1 MAGCVVAVM
10 LVVSGCTG
18 SPDDGP
24 AADAPVDGIA
34 PDGTA
39 PDGAA
44 PEGIAPDGRS
54 PQDASTTGNDAGL
67 CLPPSCGTTVPFE
80 ATDGFVGP
88 VFGPGAGQP
97 GAPGV
102 ADLGVLEDSVTSAT
116 NGGWWALGLVVG
128 AGSDPA
134 TAVVVTAQ
142 LRGAGGSVLATVSG
156 DVLVAPLRP
165 GEPGPFRIDAPGVPA
180 EAVVDVVWS
189 VANGAAA
196 PSFSQR
202 SMGIEVYWT
211 RPAGGRPVD
220 VIGYADGGGA
230 GAPLVTYVGVASTS
244 ATPTVA
250 PAVVAA
256 WLDGQGR
263 VVALATADVLAPGTA
278 DPAGELAPGA
288 RADAVVLLGG
298 PLAGSLAEVTPL
310 LWATGRP

>member
-39 PDGAA
+39 P
-44 PEGIAPDGRS
+44 EGIAPDGIAPEGRS
-54 PQDASTTGNDAGL
+54 PQDAPATGNDAGL

-80 ATDGFVGP
+80 ATDGFVWSGVRTRCRP
-88 VFGPGAGQP
+88 TGRAWCGRSGSPGGFSHHGHQRW
-97 GAPGV
+97 
-102 ADLGVLEDSVTSAT
+102 L
-116 NGGWWALGLVVG
+116 VG
-128 AGSDPA
+128 ARSGGRCRVRPRHHCGGDRAAS
-134 TAVVVTAQ
+134 
-142 LRGAGGSVLATVSG
+142 RRRGSVLATVSG

-298 PLAGSLAEVTPL
+298 PVAGSA
-310 LWATGRP
+310 G

>member
-24 AADAPVDGIA
+24 AADSPVDGIA
-34 PDGTA
+34 PEDI
-39 PDGAA
+39 A
-44 PEGIAPDGRS
+44 PEGITPDGVAPDGRAS
-54 PQDASTTGNDAGL
+54 QDASATGNDAGL

-97 GAPGV
+97 GAPGA
-102 ADLGVLEDSVTSAT
+102 ADLGVLVDSVTTAA
-116 NGGWWALGLVVG
+116 NGGWWALGLVTG

-134 TAVVVTAQ
+134 TTAVVTAQ

-196 PSFSQR
+196 SSFSQR

-220 VIGYADGGGA
+220 VVGHADGGGA

-278 DPAGELAPGA
+278 DPVGELAPGA

-298 PLAGSLAEVTPL
+298 PVAGSLAEVTPL